1 MPRYIDADEAIRL
14 SKEDKLAWVYD
25 LTDLEEFLVG
35 VPTAD
40 VVPKVELDAMRGAAN
55 SYKMHYDELKALY
68 ENLLADVRENAIRD
82 ICEICKYHD
91 EHPDCPA
98 DCMECDLTDKCHCY
112 ECLNCCGWVWRGE
125 VDATDTNVGV
135 KVSSSE
141 ICVVCG
147 EHVPEGRQICSMCE
161 TGREFLNKKKG

>member
-1 MPRYIDADEAIRL
+1 MPRYIDADKLKERLLTISVVSDDLYGMGINRGLDRAETAIDMMP
-14 SKEDKLAWVYD
+14 S
-25 LTDLEEFLVG
+25 
-35 VPTAD
+35 AD
-40 VVPKVELDAMRGAAN
+40 VVPK
-55 SYKMHYDELKALY
+55 SLY

-98 DCMECDLTDKCHCY
+98 DCMECDLTDKCHCH

-125 VDATDTNVGV
+125 DTNVPT

-161 TGREFLNKKKG
+161 TGQEFLNNKKG